1 MSPKG
6 MALAT
11 GPELWRASMVDSLS
25 TMANQ
30 NKSSSP
36 TTIAQLL
43 FGMALFGTATP
54 LSKIVGEHFSIF
66 TASCLRM
73 AIASIVLAPFVWFA
87 TDRFAKV
94 QRSDW
99 GVIAAISA
107 FGMVGFTATMLYG
120 MRLTTGVI
128 GSTIMS
134 ATPAVTA
141 IGAVVFFGA
150 AMNWRKA
157 GALALGVG
165 GIAVI
170 NLFRG
175 SGDGQGGD
183 ALLLGAALVGAAI
196 CMEAAYTLLSR
207 KLSDGISSLETTLAA
222 SIMAAILFVVLALV
236 FDSRP
241 FDFSDATGF
250 GLGALAFWGA
260 ATGGL
265 APVIW
270 YNGVRKAPGALTA
283 GAMAIMPLSALTL
296 SYLLLGE
303 AFRWIHLAGFGLVF
317 AGLVLMIVE
326 NVRGAKQG

>member
-1 MSPKG
+1 
-6 MALAT
+6 MASRQT
-11 GPELWRASMVDSLS
+11 
-25 TMANQ
+25 
-30 NKSSSP
+30 SSSP
-36 TTIAQLL
+36 LTVAQLL
-43 FGMALFGTATP
+43 IGMGLFGTATP

-99 GVIAAISA
+99 RVIAAISA

-141 IGAVVFFGA
+141 TAAVVFFGA

-157 GALALGVG
+157 GALGLGVA
-165 GIAVI
+165 GIVII

-207 KLSDGISSLETTLAA
+207 KLSDGISSLEATLAA
-222 SIMAAILFVVLALV
+222 SLLAIPLFVALALL
-236 FDSRP
+236 FDPRP
-241 FDFSDATGF
+241 FDFGEATGF

-265 APVIW
+265 APVVW
-270 YNGVRKAPGALTA
+270 YTGVRKAPGALTA
-283 GAMAIMPLSALTL
+283 GAMAIMPITALVL
-296 SYLLLGE
+296 SYVLLGE
-303 AFRWIHLAGFGLVF
+303 AFRWVHLAGFGLVF
-317 AGLVLMIVE
+317 AGVVLMIVE
-326 NVRGAKQG
+326 HASGHEKA